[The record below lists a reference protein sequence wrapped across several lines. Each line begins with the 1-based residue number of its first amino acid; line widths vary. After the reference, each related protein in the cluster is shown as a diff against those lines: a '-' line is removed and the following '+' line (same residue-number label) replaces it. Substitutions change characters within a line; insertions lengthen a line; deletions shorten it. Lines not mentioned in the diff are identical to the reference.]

1 MIRRIILLL
10 LLFGALAGIGI
21 WVRQAWL
28 ALASTQAVPIPT
40 TRVRRGDITFTIT
53 AKGALKGGNSEVLTA
68 PMAGGGDMH
77 ITWLRHSGEVV
88 HAGDVVV
95 KLDTTEQQY
104 KLREAEADLA
114 EAQQHV
120 LDAQATLEAQ
130 KEEDSYAL
138 LKAKSDVRQA
148 ELETRKNPLV
158 AAITARQNDMA
169 LAQARETLTELQK
182 NLVNHE
188 ATNQAAIAT
197 QKAAESKA
205 DVQAATA
212 RQNIES
218 MTLTAHRGGY
228 IALKTSQP
236 RGIYFGQ
243 ALPLLQ
249 VGDTVGPGLALAE
262 IPDLNNWE
270 VVATIGELDRGHLAV
285 GQQADVTIV
294 PVPGRHYVG
303 RIKDLGGTTGSPWDR
318 HFDCHITLVNASPEL
333 RPGMSAQIV
342 ITTESMRNVLW
353 VPAQAIFDRDGKS
366 FVYVPSGK
374 GFVPRDVK
382 LVRRGESQAVVSG
395 LAEHQVVALANPDE
409 QAKKGGAA
417 PASASQAIRK

>member
-1 MIRRIILLL
+1 MRRAIFLLAIAGA
-10 LLFGALAGIGI
+10 LFGIGV
-21 WVRQAWL
+21 WARHAYL
-28 ALASTQAVPIPT
+28 ALATTRAVPIPT
-40 TRVRRGDITFTIT
+40 TRVRRGDVTFTIT

-77 ITWLRHSGEVV
+77 ITYLRHSGEVI

-104 KLREAEADLA
+104 KLREAEADVA
-114 EAQQHV
+114 EAEQHV
-120 LDAQATLEAQ
+120 ADARAQLEAQ

-148 ELETRKNPLV
+148 ELETRRNPLV

-169 LAQARETLTELQK
+169 LQQAQEQLAELQK
-182 NLVNHE
+182 NLVNHQ
-188 ATNQAAIAT
+188 ATNEAGIAT
-197 QKAAESKA
+197 QEAAKSKA
-205 DVQAATA
+205 EVQASTA

-218 MTLTAHRGGY
+218 MTLTAHRAGY

-262 IPDLNNWE
+262 IPDLNDWE
-270 VVATIGELDRGHLAV
+270 VVATIGELDRGHLAL
-285 GQQADVTIV
+285 GQQADVQIV
-294 PVPGRHYVG
+294 PVPGKHFVG

-318 HFDCHITLVNASPEL
+318 HFDCRIALEQASPEL

-342 ITTESMRNVLW
+342 ITTERMHGALW

-366 FVYVPSGK
+366 FVYVPSGT
-374 GFVPRDVK
+374 GFVPHDVK

-395 LAEHQVVALANPDE
+395 LSEQQIVALANPDE
-409 QAKKGGAA
+409 QSKKGGAT
-417 PASASQAIRK
+417 PSSASQAIRK